1 MKSINRSTSEAG
13 TVNRGLQSKDG
24 SRLHAMFAAGVL
36 AVGLCMAATTA
47 SATAVLSGSV
57 GGVPAGADAYE
68 NFDTLAL
75 DGTGGVT
82 PTGITV
88 AFVTDAGA
96 VQGAVDGK
104 YAAPFLSNGNGTL
117 FGDPSDGADTTIYL
131 TTGSGGSNPKAHVSL
146 TFASPQRYFG
156 LLWGSVDNYNTL
168 DFYSSGVNVASFG
181 GADVSKSAG
190 LGNCTAGDQGKLG
203 TCYVNINFLTGS
215 FDEVRAHSSSYA
227 FEFDNV
233 AFSANPIGVPEP
245 GTAGIFLLGLLLLGS
260 SYWLKGRRVS

>member
-1 MKSINRSTSEAG
+1 MN
-13 TVNRGLQSKDG
+13 NGLQGRQG
-24 SRLHAMFAAGVL
+24 SRLHALLAAGVL
-36 AVGLCMAATTA
+36 AVGLCAAATTA

-57 GGVPAGADAYE
+57 GGVPAGADNYE
-68 NFDTLAL
+68 NFDTLPLGGA
-75 DGTGGVT
+75 GGVT

-96 VQGAVDGK
+96 VQGASSGK

-117 FGDPSDGADTTIYL
+117 FGDASDGADTTTYL
-131 TTGSGGSNPKAHVSL
+131 TSGSADNNANAQVSL

-168 DFYSSGVNVASFG
+168 DFFSGGVNVASFTG
-181 GADVSKSAG
+181 DDVSNSAG
-190 LGNCTAGDQGKLG
+190 LGNCSAGNQGALG

-215 FDEVRAHSSSYA
+215 FDKVVAHSSLYA

-233 AFSANPIGVPEP
+233 AFSTNPIGVPEP
-245 GTAGIFLLGLLLLGS
+245 GAAGIFLLGLLLVGS
-260 SYWLKGRRVS
+260 SYWLKGRRLS